1 MLKIKQKIKQSFE
14 TFKTDVE
21 PINYHNDMS
30 NKVNR
35 SHLLLTILL
44 EKDK

>member
-14 TFKTDVE
+14 SFKTDVE

-35 SHLLLTILL
+35 LNLILNIIL
-44 EKDK
+44 NH